1 MTIVTYNVKVGP
13 SIEPFE
19 IKEKNNTDQAFG
31 LLLDHNKY
39 LISKDFNNLPNIQII
54 SSTQHI
60 DGTGATVIANSED
73 ILASDI
79 IFNNSHYWYKVKR
92 LNTTSEEIFVDGK
105 LHTAYD
111 TDFIYCHLNARV
123 FQYKSEGVLDEQH
136 EQIPVEIFP
145 LSTIA
150 NAQYISLDGKYR
162 NVSKSNNDIK
172 VTYHRPSSTEAV
184 SFIYEIAECANFELK
199 DDFIEIKKCSFVIDD
214 VRYTFIN
221 THLYKIDVS
230 QFLGK
235 GFSLKIY
242 FLNNKME
249 YIARTAD
256 RIYSS
261 NINLAYSPVLSINAF
276 QTSYSVTS
284 GTLSKLNQL
293 HNNTIDELERLLML
307 IAEANGALFLGTFT
321 KSLNGNDINLV
332 TYLKQA
338 SLKDECYEYATQD
351 MYGSTIVVYGDIT
364 RGHKTVTFPDGAD
377 IIYMSE
383 NILIQNDI
391 IANNQLQIDISL
403 QSEVS
408 ALLIDQELNG
418 DVLVNNN
425 PYEIACSAANASLED
440 SFVVIIDGTELNLA
454 AASVIMYN
462 NDAIIENLSLSN
474 TSNIQT
480 YMKTSPQEA
489 YNNVPL

>member
-1 MTIVTYNVKVGP
+1 M
-13 SIEPFE
+13 IE
-19 IKEKNNTDQAFG
+19 
-31 LLLDHNKY
+31 
-39 LISKDFNNLPNIQII
+39 
-54 SSTQHI
+54 
-60 DGTGATVIANSED
+60 
-73 ILASDI
+73 
-79 IFNNSHYWYKVKR
+79 
-92 LNTTSEEIFVDGK
+92 
-105 LHTAYD
+105 
-111 TDFIYCHLNARV
+111 
-123 FQYKSEGVLDEQH
+123 
-136 EQIPVEIFP
+136 
-145 LSTIA
+145 
-150 NAQYISLDGKYR
+150 AQ
-162 NVSKSNNDIK
+162 
-172 VTYHRPSSTEAV
+172 
-184 SFIYEIAECANFELK
+184 
-199 DDFIEIKKCSFVIDD
+199 
-214 VRYTFIN
+214 
-221 THLYKIDVS
+221 
-230 QFLGK
+230 
-235 GFSLKIY
+235 
-242 FLNNKME
+242 
-249 YIARTAD
+249 
-256 RIYSS
+256 
-261 NINLAYSPVLSINAF
+261 
-276 QTSYSVTS
+276 
-284 GTLSKLNQL
+284 
-293 HNNTIDELERLLML
+293 
-307 IAEANGALFLGTFT
+307 ANGALFLGTFT

-480 YMKTSPQEA
+480 YMNTAPQI
-489 YNNVPL
+489 NSGV

>member
-31 LLLDHNKY
+31 LLLDHNQY

-54 SSTQHI
+54 SSTQHL

-73 ILASDI
+73 IRASDI
-79 IFNNSHYWYKVKR
+79 FFNNSHYWYKVKR
-92 LNTTSEEIFVDGK
+92 LNITSTEVFVEGK

-111 TDFIYCHLNARV
+111 SDFIYCHLNARV
-123 FQYKSEGVLDEQH
+123 FQYKTDGVLDEQF
-136 EQIPVEIFP
+136 EQVPIEIFP
-145 LSTIA
+145 LPTTA
-150 NAQYISLDGKYR
+150 NLQYTSLDGKYR

-184 SFIYEIAECANFELK
+184 SFIYEVAECANFELK
-199 DDFIEIKKCSFVIDD
+199 NDFIEMKKCSFVIND
-214 VRYTFIN
+214 VRYIFIN
-221 THLYKIDVS
+221 TQLYKIDVS

-235 GFSLKIY
+235 GFSLKVY

-256 RIYSS
+256 KIYSS
-261 NINLAYSPVLSINAF
+261 NINLAYSPVLSIDTF
-276 QTSYSVTS
+276 ETSYLVTS

-293 HNNTIDELERLLML
+293 HNNTIDELERLLM
-307 IAEANGALFLGTFT
+307 IEAEANGALFLGTFT
-321 KSLNGNDINLV
+321 KSLNDNEINLV

-338 SLKDECYEYATQD
+338 DLRDECYEYATQD
-351 MYGSTIVVYGDIT
+351 MYGSAIVVYGDIT
-364 RGHKTVTFPDGAD
+364 HGNKTVTFPDSSD

-391 IANNQLQIDISL
+391 IADNQLQIDISL
-403 QSEVS
+403 QAEVA
-408 ALLIDQELNG
+408 ALSIDHELNL

-425 PYEIACSAANASLED
+425 PYEIPCSIANADFED
-440 SFVVIIDGTELNLA
+440 SFIVIIDGAELDLA

-462 NDAIIENLSLSN
+462 KDAIIEDLSLSN
-474 TSNIQT
+474 ASNIQT
-480 YMKTSPQEA
+480 YMKTVPQI
-489 YNNVPL
+489 NNGV